1 MRRRLD
7 FEEGGSSTVNRLPL
21 IVKDV
26 TKKDEEMEIK
36 QAEKKLKT
44 AKTFNNNNLLTAE
57 KTLTLALAKALS
69 RDQLLKLV
77 SDLAEDPGRLASL
90 LPRPDIRGRVFSLT
104 YHMHNLHRAVPAT
117 RQGQHSPAVWND
129 LDRKDAF

>member
-1 MRRRLD
+1 MD
-7 FEEGGSSTVNRLPL
+7 VNRLLL

-57 KTLTLALAKALS
+57 KTLTLAEALS
-69 RDQLLKLV
+69 RGQLLKLV
-77 SDLAEDPGRLASL
+77 SDLAKDPGRLASL

-104 YHMHNLHRAVPAT
+104 YHMHNLHRAVPVT
-117 RQGQHSPAVWND
+117 RQGQHSPTVWND
-129 LDRKDAF
+129 WIEKEAF

>member
-1 MRRRLD
+1 MD
-7 FEEGGSSTVNRLPL
+7 VNRLLL

-44 AKTFNNNNLLTAE
+44 AKTFNNKNLLTAE
-57 KTLTLALAKALS
+57 KTLTLAKALT

>member
-7 FEEGGSSTVNRLPL
+7 FEEGGWMFDCQSSAA
-21 IVKDV
+21 VKDV

-57 KTLTLALAKALS
+57 KTLTLAKALT

>member
-1 MRRRLD
+1 M
-7 FEEGGSSTVNRLPL
+7 TVNRLPL

-44 AKTFNNNNLLTAE
+44 AKTFNNKNLLTAE
-57 KTLTLALAKALS
+57 KTLTLAKALT

-90 LPRPDIRGRVFSLT
+90 LPRPDIRGRVSSLT

-129 LDRKDAF
+129 LDRKDAFQLRTDQSPD

>member
-1 MRRRLD
+1 M
-7 FEEGGSSTVNRLPL
+7 TVNRLPL

-57 KTLTLALAKALS
+57 KTLTLAKALS

-90 LPRPDIRGRVFSLT
+90 LPRPGVKPHLPHAQPPPGGASHQAGSTFS
-104 YHMHNLHRAVPAT
+104 RSVE
-117 RQGQHSPAVWND
+117 
-129 LDRKDAF
+129 

>member
-1 MRRRLD
+1 M
-7 FEEGGSSTVNRLPL
+7 TVNRLPL

>member
-1 MRRRLD
+1 
-7 FEEGGSSTVNRLPL
+7 
-21 IVKDV
+21 
-26 TKKDEEMEIK
+26 MEIK

-44 AKTFNNNNLLTAE
+44 AKTFNNKNLLTAE

-77 SDLAEDPGRLASL
+77 SDLAEDPGKLASL
-90 LPRPDIRGRVFSLT
+90 LPRPDIRGRVSSLT

>member
-7 FEEGGSSTVNRLPL
+7 FEEGGCSTVNRLPL

-90 LPRPDIRGRVFSLT
+90 LPRPDIRGRVSSLT
-104 YHMHNLHRAVPAT
+104 YHMHNLHRAVPVT
-117 RQGQHSPAVWND
+117 RQGQHSPAV
-129 LDRKDAF
+129 

>member
-1 MRRRLD
+1 M
-7 FEEGGSSTVNRLPL
+7 
-21 IVKDV
+21 
-26 TKKDEEMEIK
+26 
-36 QAEKKLKT
+36 KT
-44 AKTFNNNNLLTAE
+44 SKTFNNNDELTAE
-57 KTLTLALAKALS
+57 KTLTLARALS

-104 YHMHNLHRAVPAT
+104 YHMHNLHGAVPAT

-129 LDRKDAF
+129 LDRKRAVLSRK

>member
-1 MRRRLD
+1 M
-7 FEEGGSSTVNRLPL
+7 TVNRLPL

-77 SDLAEDPGRLASL
+77 SDLAEDPGRLA
-90 LPRPDIRGRVFSLT
+90 
-104 YHMHNLHRAVPAT
+104 
-117 RQGQHSPAVWND
+117 WW
-129 LDRKDAF
+129 

>member
-1 MRRRLD
+1 M
-7 FEEGGSSTVNRLPL
+7 TVNRLPL

-26 TKKDEEMEIK
+26 TKKDEETEIK

-57 KTLTLALAKALS
+57 KTLTLAKALC

-90 LPRPDIRGRVFSLT
+90 LPRPDIRGRVSSLT

-129 LDRKDAF
+129 LDRKRAVLSRK